1 MYNFSVQEAVDK
13 IRKEFRDL
21 TNDEF
26 KLGVARAINH
36 TLAKTKTASSRE
48 MRMVYAI
55 SAKDVNKALS
65 IRRANSGQLYGF
77 IIAQGRPIPLK
88 NFKPRQT
95 NAGVSVMIKKGM
107 RTTVKGAFMPTM
119 PSGHTGVFARGKYT
133 KSDFSFRHQR
143 TRAAGGYKLVNGRW
157 RPIINDLEIS
167 EVSTLTTPKMFSNT
181 VVMNNIFKQI
191 EQDFPTRMM
200 HELLRIRT

>member
-1 MYNFSVQEAVDK
+1 MYNFSVQDAVNK
-13 IRKEFRDL
+13 IRKEFKDL

-36 TLAKTKTASSRE
+36 TLAKAKTASSRE

-55 SAKDVNKALS
+55 SAKDVNKAMS
-65 IRRANSGQLYGF
+65 IRRANSNQPYGF
-77 IIAQGRPIPLK
+77 IITQGRPIPLK

-119 PSGHTGVFARGKYT
+119 PSGHTGVFARGKYG
-133 KSDFSFRHQR
+133 KSDFQFRHNR
-143 TRAAGGYKLVNGRW
+143 VRAVGGYKLVNGRW
-157 RPIINDLEIS
+157 RPVVNDLEIN
-167 EVSTLTTPKMFSNT
+167 EVSTLTVPKAFSNA
-181 VVMNNIFKQI
+181 VVINNIFKQI
-191 EQDFPTRMM
+191 ETDFPTRMM
-200 HELLRIRT
+200 HELLRIRM